1 MHVIT
6 LNTITGSTVTIVSEN
21 ICSMTEH
28 KDQVGTTIELVNNTE
43 ITVSESLLEI
53 TQQMQKSAR
62 I

>member
-6 LNTITGSTVTIVSEN
+6 LTTTAGSTVTIVSEN

-28 KDQVGTTIELVNNTE
+28 KDQVGTTIELINSTE